1 MHSFN
6 HSYSWVTVKVVTL
19 QNKLLEKD
27 QREVEKTAKKIQ
39 AKVQAYALEIDQ
51 SWMLFLNT
59 SLEYSWVQ
67 HWCCYDPPTKTR
79 KKPHSLSIL
88 PLELEH
94 IQLQHRN
101 GFIWFHMISR
111 ISLAK
116 HVMDMVCAVSLCK
129 SPSPANSW
137 LWPFG
142 YPLKP
147 AHAISGRNP
156 NQQSAVIVSGEIT
169 HSCSFS
175 EVIFR
180 GKKMGKNTISKGP
193 PGVAFHAIHQPVQ
206 FLTAKSCTSHS
217 SHCSKRSQM
226 SEAWRI
232 APRDCFTSV
241 WSTDLIFVH

>member
-1 MHSFN
+1 MASIIRTFE
-6 HSYSWVTVKVVTL
+6 L
-19 QNKLLEKD
+19 QLRWLPYKTNCWKKTREKSRKL
-27 QREVEKTAKKIQ
+27 RKKLQ

-129 SPSPANSW
+129 SPSPA
-137 LWPFG
+137 
-142 YPLKP
+142 
-147 AHAISGRNP
+147 ISGRNP

-175 EVIFR
+175 
-180 GKKMGKNTISKGP
+180 
-193 PGVAFHAIHQPVQ
+193 
-206 FLTAKSCTSHS
+206 
-217 SHCSKRSQM
+217 
-226 SEAWRI
+226 
-232 APRDCFTSV
+232 
-241 WSTDLIFVH
+241 

>member
-88 PLELEH
+88 PLELVH

-175 EVIFR
+175 
-180 GKKMGKNTISKGP
+180 
-193 PGVAFHAIHQPVQ
+193 
-206 FLTAKSCTSHS
+206 
-217 SHCSKRSQM
+217 
-226 SEAWRI
+226 
-232 APRDCFTSV
+232 
-241 WSTDLIFVH
+241 